1 VFRYAKVEGCKYRVE
16 KEQIILWLSNFGE
29 IKSELTEDVYEKSDD
44 SENDMPLGNGIYSV
58 RMNIKKDM
66 PQFMA
71 MQGKRVQ
78 LYYRDIVKQ
87 CTNCFQQHQQKHW
100 KNEKVPWSYYV
111 AKFAE
116 LFPEIPHDMYGK
128 WKTMIKDGGLQE
140 SKKKSETE
148 STIKPREADP
158 KRGEVQ
164 SGSLQNKVNTLGAGE
179 NQEVDGGEEDDEEE
193 TEDEELVRV
202 IKKMYHSIRHLNE
215 INPEENWRGKQ
226 TGKIKTEDPGL
237 RKKQRRG
244 QGQN

>member
-1 VFRYAKVEGCKYRVE
+1 
-16 KEQIILWLSNFGE
+16 
-29 IKSELTEDVYEKSDD
+29 
-44 SENDMPLGNGIYSV
+44 
-58 RMNIKKDM
+58 
-66 PQFMA
+66 
-71 MQGKRVQ
+71 
-78 LYYRDIVKQ
+78 
-87 CTNCFQQHQQKHW
+87 
-100 KNEKVPWSYYV
+100 
-111 AKFAE
+111 
-116 LFPEIPHDMYGK
+116 
-128 WKTMIKDGGLQE
+128 MIKDGGLQE